1 MIEMKKII
9 TIIKIFLLVW
19 FTMPVLYAQDKPFYS
34 EIEAFRKSDSI
45 QMPDS
50 NAILFTGSSSIRMW
64 KDVQNDFPGKKII
77 NRGFGG
83 SSTPHVIQYANDIIF
98 PYQPK
103 QVVIYVG
110 ENDLTANPPPSPQEV
125 ANRVDSLFDL
135 IHSKLPG
142 VPIVY
147 ISIKPSIARQALMPQ
162 MVQTN
167 KLIKEITD
175 QKENIVFVDVYSRM
189 LNKNGEPKDDIF
201 IADNLHM
208 NAKGYKIWKKA
219 LKHHLK

>member
-1 MIEMKKII
+1 MF
-9 TIIKIFLLVW
+9 FLIW
-19 FTMPVLYAQDKPFYS
+19 FIMPVLHAQDKPFYK

-50 NAILFTGSSSIRMW
+50 NAILFTGSSSFRMW
-64 KDVQNDFPGKKII
+64 KDVQKAFPGKKII

-83 SSTPHVIQYANDIIF
+83 SSIPHVIDYANDIIF

-110 ENDLTANPPPSPQEV
+110 ENDLTANPPPTPAEV
-125 ANRVDSLFDL
+125 ANRVDSLFNL

-142 VPIVY
+142 IPIVY
-147 ISIKPSIARQALMPQ
+147 VSIKPSIARQSLMPQ

-167 KLIKEITD
+167 KLIKEIID
-175 QKENIVFVDVYSRM
+175 QKKNIVFVDVYSGM
-189 LNKNGEPKDDIF
+189 LDKNGEPKKDIF
-201 IADNLHM
+201 LKDNLHM

-219 LKHHLK
+219 LKHHLKN